1 MRTLLAAVLALACL
15 ASPPAFALERVR
27 SLLEMR
33 RDKVVVQKWD
43 LSCGAAALAT
53 LLTYEHHDPVSER
66 EVALG
71 LIGRPEYL
79 ANPELVR
86 TNQGFSLFDLKRYA
100 QGRGYRGLGYGRLTL
115 ADLLELAPAIVPLRL
130 HGYEHFVVFRGLR
143 DGRVLLADPGWGNR
157 VMPLERF
164 EAAWLSS
171 PEFGRVAFVVARA
184 DGAPPPDRL
193 PPRPEDFVR

>member
-1 MRTLLAAVLALACL
+1 MRQD
-15 ASPPAFALERVR
+15 R
-27 SLLEMR
+27 
-33 RDKVVVQKWD
+33 VVVQKWD

-53 LLTYEHHDPVSER
+53 LLTYAHHDPASER

-86 TNQGFSLFDLKRYA
+86 TSQGFSLLDLKRVA
-100 QGRGYRGLGYGRLTL
+100 QGRGYRGLGYGQLAL
-115 ADLLELAPAIVPLRL
+115 ADLLELAPAIVPLQL
-130 HGYEHFVVFRGLR
+130 AGYDHFVIFRGLR
-143 DGRVLLADPGWGNR
+143 GDRVLLADPAWGNR
-157 VMPLERF
+157 TMPLERF
-164 EAAWLSS
+164 EAAWLAS

-193 PPRPEDFVR
+193 TPRPEEFVR